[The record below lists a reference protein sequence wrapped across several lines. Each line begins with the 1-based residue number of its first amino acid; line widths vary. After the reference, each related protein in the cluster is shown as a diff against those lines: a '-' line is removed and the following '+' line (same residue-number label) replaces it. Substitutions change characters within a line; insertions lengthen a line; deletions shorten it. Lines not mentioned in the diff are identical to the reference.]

1 MKNYIGAFSTL
12 FYLVAYL
19 LVGPR
24 SSSVD
29 LFICGFLLLALGI
42 PHGAGDH
49 LIAAKIAQRENLTF
63 HLRPFIVFYLGIMLA
78 YAALWFVTPL
88 LSFLIFIAIS
98 VFHFGDMEDVHPV
111 EPTKTWVNLIQT
123 ICLGCGILSFILFSH
138 WPEAY
143 RIITD
148 MQIKLPA
155 KLPGFS
161 IFISLLFLL
170 LGFQKKNFH
179 PFFNTFFALV
189 IGYFLPLIPAFICYF
204 SCCHAISSFE
214 GMRKHLEL
222 KIIELYK
229 KLIPFSLGALFL
241 AIIYIKLISKD
252 LQVYPIFIFLSLLT
266 LPHFLLMHKLIKR
279 PKRSFWTIF
288 IFF

>member
-1 MKNYIGAFSTL
+1 MKNYIGAIVAL
-12 FYLVAYL
+12 LYLVSYL
-19 LVGPR
+19 LLGPW
-24 SSSVD
+24 SSSID
-29 LFICGFLLLALGI
+29 LYICGFLLLAIGI

-63 HLRPFIVFYLGIMLA
+63 HLRPFIVYYLGIMLV
-78 YAALWFVTPL
+78 YAALWFVSPL
-88 LSFLIFIAIS
+88 ISFIIFIAIS

-111 EPTKTWVNLIQT
+111 EPAKTWVNLAKT
-123 ICLGCGILSFILFSH
+123 ICLGTGILSFILLSH

-148 MQIKLPA
+148 MQVKLPA
-155 KLPGFS
+155 KLPAFS
-161 IFISLLFLL
+161 IFSSLLFLL

-204 SCCHAISSFE
+204 SCCHAITSFE
-214 GMRKHLEL
+214 GMRKHLEM
-222 KIIELYK
+222 KIEELYK
-229 KLIPFSLGALFL
+229 KLIPFSLGAFL
-241 AIIYIKLISKD
+241 LGILYIKLVSND
-252 LQVYPIFIFLSLLT
+252 LQLYPIFIFLSLLT

-279 PKRSFWTIF
+279 PI
-288 IFF
+288 

>member
-1 MKNYIGAFSTL
+1 MKNYIGAIVAL
-12 FYLVAYL
+12 LYLVSYL
-19 LVGPR
+19 LLGPW
-24 SSSVD
+24 SSSID
-29 LFICGFLLLALGI
+29 LYICGFLLLAIGI

-63 HLRPFIVFYLGIMLA
+63 HLRPFIVYYLGIMLV
-78 YAALWFVTPL
+78 YAALWFVSPL
-88 LSFLIFIAIS
+88 ISFIIFIAIS

-111 EPTKTWVNLIQT
+111 EPAKTWVNLAKT
-123 ICLGCGILSFILFSH
+123 ICLGTGILSFILVSH

-148 MQIKLPA
+148 MQVKLPA
-155 KLPGFS
+155 KLPAFS
-161 IFISLLFLL
+161 IFSSLLFLL

-204 SCCHAISSFE
+204 SCCHAITSFE
-214 GMRKHLEL
+214 GMRKHLEM
-222 KIIELYK
+222 KIEELYK
-229 KLIPFSLGALFL
+229 KLIPFSLGAFL
-241 AIIYIKLISKD
+241 LGILYIKLVSND
-252 LQVYPIFIFLSLLT
+252 LQLYPIFIFLSLLT

-279 PKRSFWTIF
+279 PI
-288 IFF
+288 